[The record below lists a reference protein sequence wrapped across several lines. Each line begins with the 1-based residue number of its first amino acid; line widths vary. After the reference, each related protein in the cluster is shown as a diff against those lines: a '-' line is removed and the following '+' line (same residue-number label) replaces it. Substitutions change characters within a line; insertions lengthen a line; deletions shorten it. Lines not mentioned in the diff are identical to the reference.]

1 MLVKMAKEKSKIL
14 KYVLIVVT
22 ILIILEI
29 GLFFANKD
37 LTSLNQENQKDN
49 EKENFARF
57 ENSTL
62 IRMNLPAVDSE
73 GKGVS
78 TILNVEASPGSG
90 KTLTDIENLL
100 FWADTQQSIRMAK
113 IVASNYSNFKPDSFN
128 LIYTIEANAS
138 LIGGPSAGAA
148 LAIATI
154 FALNG
159 EKPREDI
166 MITGTI
172 NHDGSIGP
180 VSAILEKAKAAK
192 EIGAVIFL
200 VPLLQSRDVIYETK
214 QHCQKF
220 GFSEICQ
227 TETIPRKIDVAKEA
241 GIEII
246 EVANIEEALGYF
258 KQNG

>member
-180 VSAILEKAKAAK
+180 VSEILAKAKASKSA
-192 EIGAVIFL
+192 GATIFL
-200 VPLLQSRDVIYETK
+200 VPLLQSRDVVYETE
-214 QHCQKF
+214 QNCETF
-220 GFSEICQ
+220 GVSEICT
-227 TETIPRKIDVAKEA
+227 TETKPRKINITEET
-241 GIEII
+241 GIEVV
-246 EVANIEEALGYF
+246 EVESVQDAMKYF
-258 KQNG
+258 FED